1 MKIAFIGLGN
11 MGHAMAANL
20 LKAGHELTVWNRS
33 HKKSEDLGKSGVKIA
48 STPAEAARDA
58 EVVFTMLADDHAVSG
73 VVFGTE
79 GFLGTLPR
87 GAVHV
92 SASTISVKL
101 SEKLQ
106 QEHEEHGQKYL
117 AAPVFGRPE
126 AAAAAKLFVVVA
138 GEPDLIKYCDPL
150 FSVIGQRTYII
161 GDKPPMANV
170 VKLSGN
176 FLIASLVES
185 LGEAVALVRKYGVDP
200 HQYLEMLTSSL
211 FNAPVY
217 KTYGNLIVEQK
228 FEPAGFKL
236 KLGLKDTR
244 LVLQAGDDVA
254 APLPIASVIRDHYL
268 AGMANGMEDKDWSA
282 LGLLAAQ
289 RAGLK

>member
-1 MKIAFIGLGN
+1 
-11 MGHAMAANL
+11 
-20 LKAGHELTVWNRS
+20 
-33 HKKSEDLGKSGVKIA
+33 
-48 STPAEAARDA
+48 
-58 EVVFTMLADDHAVSG
+58 MLADDAAVSE
-73 VVFGTE
+73 VVFGPD

-87 GAVHV
+87 GAVHI

-101 SEKLQ
+101 SDTLQ

-126 AAAAAKLFVVVA
+126 AAAAAKLYVVVA
-138 GEPDLIKYCDPL
+138 GQADTIKQCDPL
-150 FSVIGQRTYII
+150 FSTIGQRTYIL
-161 GDKPPMANV
+161 GDKPSMANV

-176 FLIASLVES
+176 FMIASLVES

-217 KTYGNLIVEQK
+217 KTYGALIVEQK

-254 APLPIASVIRDHYL
+254 APLPIASLVRDHYL
-268 AGMANGMEDKDWSA
+268 VGMANGMEDKDWSA